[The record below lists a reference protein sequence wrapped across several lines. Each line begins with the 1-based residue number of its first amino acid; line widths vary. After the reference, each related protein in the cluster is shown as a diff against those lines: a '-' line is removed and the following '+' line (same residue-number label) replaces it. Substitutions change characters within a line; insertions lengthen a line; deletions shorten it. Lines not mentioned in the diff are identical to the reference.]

1 MTGGLYTE
9 FASNKPSKLG
19 LRALRFQQSQLL
31 ERVIAQTGEVTSVLE
46 VGPGWGAFATLCR
59 EREIIYEFI
68 DNSPAISELM
78 IAEGFAGQCGA
89 TDDLQKIQASTIWMS
104 HVLEHS
110 PTWKEARDMLSH
122 LSEIAREGTRI
133 VIIGPDFLS
142 WRSEFF
148 NVDSTHGYPT
158 TLRNVVQLV
167 QDVGL
172 TVSYARHHRLA
183 STRSLVR
190 LIAAVLVIVPWSLMD
205 RLSLSRKDA
214 GRGGF
219 FFNFKVNFL
228 LRQLCVVAKKQPRDL
243 KGDLDSSRD
252 AT

>member
-1 MTGGLYTE
+1 
-9 FASNKPSKLG
+9 
-19 LRALRFQQSQLL
+19 
-31 ERVIAQTGEVTSVLE
+31 VIAQTGEVTSVLE

-78 IAEGFAGQCGA
+78 IAEGFAGQYGA

-122 LSEIAREGTRI
+122 LSEIAQEGTRI

-158 TLRNVVQLV
+158 TLRNCVQLM

-172 TVSYARHHRLA
+172 RVVFAKHHRLTSSNLA
-183 STRSLVR
+183 IR
-190 LIAAVLVIVPWSLMD
+190 LAARALTLVPWGAFDWLFLRSSD
-205 RLSLSRKDA
+205 R
-214 GRGGF
+214 GRGGLLY
-219 FFNFKVNFL
+219 NFKVNYL
-228 LRQLCVVAKKQPRDL
+228 LRQICVIGIKP
-243 KGDLDSSRD
+243 
-252 AT
+252 

>member
-1 MTGGLYTE
+1 MTSELYSE

-31 ERVIAQTGEVTSVLE
+31 KAVIAQTGEITSVLE
-46 VGPGWGAFATLCR
+46 IGPGWGAFAALCR
-59 EREIIYEFI
+59 DREINYEFI
-68 DNSPAISELM
+68 DNSPAISDLM
-78 IAEGFAGQCGA
+78 IAEGFAGHCGT
-89 TDDLQKIQASTIWMS
+89 TDHLQEIQASTIWMS

-172 TVSYARHHRLA
+172 TVAYAHHHRLA
-183 STRSLVR
+183 SMRSLVR
-190 LIAAVLVIVPWSLMD
+190 LAAFALVVVPWGLLD
-205 RLSLSRKDA
+205 RLSWSRKDA

-228 LRQLCVVAKKQPRDL
+228 LRQLCVVAYKQPRVS
-243 KGDLDSSRD
+243 KNHSDSFWNAR
-252 AT
+252 